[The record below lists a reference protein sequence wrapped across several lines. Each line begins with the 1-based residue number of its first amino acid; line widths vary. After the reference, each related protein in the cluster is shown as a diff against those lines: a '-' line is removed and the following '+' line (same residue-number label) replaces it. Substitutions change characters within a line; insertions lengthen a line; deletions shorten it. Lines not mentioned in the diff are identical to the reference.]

1 MWFQELKPNLIF
13 SHSGWYL
20 LLLKTLLLGKLT
32 WEVWEQTPPV
42 KQGKE
47 VFFGYFSIFH
57 VLCHLLS
64 YSIQQQAH
72 VNLFLIS
79 VFDVRFGCPSSQL
92 PGSSWA
98 ELWICWCHAWKP
110 RGILRYS
117 SLEMYFFFYLLH
129 FFSICVRGS
138 LFSQFGVL
146 LLFLSPESQFT
157 HHTRGKWVNG
167 WLRSIFM
174 IKVLF

>member
-1 MWFQELKPNLIF
+1 MYNYCLKYVFWNSYFQTIDKSEKIENHTMWFQELKSNLIF
-13 SHSGWYL
+13 SHSGCYL
-20 LLLKTLLLGKLT
+20 LLLKTLLLDKLT

-72 VNLFLIS
+72 VNLFLIF

-92 PGSSWA
+92 PGSSWV

-110 RGILRYS
+110 RGDFGIAPWKCIS
-117 SLEMYFFFYLLH
+117 S
-129 FFSICVRGS
+129 STSCTS
-138 LFSQFGVL
+138 
-146 LLFLSPESQFT
+146 FLSVSEVHCSANLVSFYC
-157 HHTRGKWVNG
+157 
-167 WLRSIFM
+167 F
-174 IKVLF
+174 